1 MLSIVLIYLFFFLF
15 AIWVASD
22 FVTIAK
28 SGYEVTEDA
37 YHYTLSAIS
46 QTVATLVGLIAV
58 FSIYEIR
65 KNEKND
71 IKFNYFLLFIILLF
85 GSGVI
90 LYSLCCLPFFC
101 LVENPLTII
110 MNAVVGSMLLL
121 MLLIGFVVY
130 MSCTEEM
137 G

>member
-1 MLSIVLIYLFFFLF
+1 M
-15 AIWVASD
+15 
-22 FVTIAK
+22 
-28 SGYEVTEDA
+28 
-37 YHYTLSAIS
+37 SAIS

-71 IKFNYFLLFIILLF
+71 IEFNYFLLFIILLF

-90 LYSLCCLPFFC
+90 LYSLCCLPFFW
-101 LVENPLTII
+101 LAEDPLTII
-110 MNAVVGSMLLL
+110 INAVVGSMLLL